1 VNPRATEPS
10 ARPDTLV
17 VVLGDQLTRS
27 LPALADADPRES
39 VVLMCEVAE
48 EASYVPHHKKKI
60 AFVFSAMRHF
70 AEELRA
76 EGWRVDYA
84 RLDDAANTGSFTGEV
99 QRALQRTGA
108 TRIRTT
114 EAGEWRVLE
123 MQRRWQRAFGVSVEI
138 LRDTRF
144 ICGHDEF
151 DTWAGSRKQ
160 LRMEHF
166 YREIRRKTGLLM
178 EGDEPIGGRW
188 NFDAENRRPATA
200 DAQFPQPPRFAPDA
214 ITREVLALVGERF
227 ADHIGD
233 LEPFW
238 FAVARDQ
245 AEVAL
250 THFIEAALPGFGETQ
265 DAMLTGEPFLNHS
278 VLSPYIN
285 VGLLDPLTVCRR
297 AAAAC
302 AAGQAPIA
310 AVEGF
315 IRQILGWRE
324 YMRGVYWHE
333 MPGYES
339 RNFFD
344 ARGELPPFYWTA
356 DTDMAC
362 LRAAIT
368 QTIEHAYAHHIQ
380 RLMVTGNFALLAGVD
395 PREVHEWYLA
405 VYADAYEWV
414 ELPNTLGMSQ
424 FADGGV
430 LASKPYAASGA
441 YIKRMSDYCGGCRYQ
456 VERKTGDGACPF
468 NSLYWDFL
476 ARHEARLG
484 RNPRMAQMYR
494 VWRGFDKTQQAAYR
508 DSALKFLADLERP

>member
-1 VNPRATEPS
+1 VSARAPDPS
-10 ARPDTLV
+10 ARADTLI
-17 VVLGDQLTRS
+17 VVLGDQLTRN

-76 EGWRVDYA
+76 AGWRVDYS
-84 RLDDAANTGSFTGEV
+84 RLDDAANSGSFTGEV
-99 QRALQRTGA
+99 QRALRRTRA
-108 TRIRTT
+108 TRVRTT

-123 MQRRWQRAFGVSVEI
+123 MQRRWQQGLGVPVEI
-138 LRDTRF
+138 LGDTRF
-144 ICGHDEF
+144 VCSHAEF

-166 YREIRRKTGLLM
+166 YREMRRKTELLM
-178 EGDEPIGGRW
+178 EGAEPVGGRW
-188 NFDAENRRPATA
+188 NFDAENRRPAPV
-200 DAQFPQPPRFAPDA
+200 DARFPRPPRFAPDA

-227 ADHIGD
+227 GDHIGN

-238 FAVARDQ
+238 FAVTREQ
-245 AEVAL
+245 AEAAL
-250 THFIEAALPGFGETQ
+250 THFIEAALPRFGETQ
-265 DAMLTGEPFLNHS
+265 DAMLAAESFLNHS
-278 VLSPYIN
+278 VLSPYLN
-285 VGLLDPLTVCRR
+285 VGLLDPLAVCRR
-297 AAAAC
+297 AASAYHT
-302 AAGQAPIA
+302 GHAPIA

-315 IRQILGWRE
+315 IRQIIGWRE
-324 YMRGVYWHE
+324 YMRGIYWRE
-333 MPGYES
+333 MPAYAT
-339 RNFFD
+339 RNFF
-344 ARGELPPFYWTA
+344 AAQRKLPAFYWTA

-395 PREVHEWYLA
+395 PRAVHEWYLA

-424 FADGGV
+424 FADGGL

-441 YIKRMSDYCGGCRYQ
+441 YIHRMSDYCRGCRYKVAQ
-456 VERKTGDGACPF
+456 KTGTGACPF
-468 NSLYWDFL
+468 NALYWDFL
-476 ARHEARLG
+476 ARHEEKLG
-484 RNPRMAQMYR
+484 RNPRLAPMYR
-494 VWRGFDKTQQAAYR
+494 VFNGFDKTQQSAYR
-508 DSALKFLADLERP
+508 DSALKFLADLEPP